1 MMTFT
6 LTFFSSLLLLAG
18 VIYFGWRKPDYNH
31 WHHTISELG
40 EIGSPVARPVNY
52 GLFLPV
58 GLLLWLVAILTNDEA
73 VAGLAGCIGAGYV
86 VAALFPCDVGSPVSG
101 SSRQQIHNVGGAIE
115 YMGGAYFISQVSA
128 KMTLFDH
135 DLSQLAAITVI
146 AGGVGLSIPR
156 LFIRGF
162 LQRII
167 EVVLF
172 GSLLAA
178 IR

>member
-1 MMTFT
+1 MTFILT
-6 LTFFSSLLLLAG
+6 LFSSLVLITG
-18 VIYFGWRKPDYNH
+18 IIYFGWRKPNYNH

-40 EIGSPVARPVNY
+40 EVGSPVARPVNY

-58 GLLLWLVAILTNDEA
+58 GLLLWLVAVLTDKE
-73 VAGLAGCIGAGYV
+73 VIAGLAGCVGAGYV

-101 SSRQQIHNVGGAIE
+101 SSRQQIHNLGGAIE
-115 YMGGAYFISQVSA
+115 YIGGAYFLSQISA
-128 KMTLFDH
+128 KPILSDYNLF
-135 DLSQLAAITVI
+135 SIAAVVVI
-146 AGGVGLSIPR
+146 AGSVCLSIPG

-162 LQRII
+162 LQRIL

-178 IR
+178 VR